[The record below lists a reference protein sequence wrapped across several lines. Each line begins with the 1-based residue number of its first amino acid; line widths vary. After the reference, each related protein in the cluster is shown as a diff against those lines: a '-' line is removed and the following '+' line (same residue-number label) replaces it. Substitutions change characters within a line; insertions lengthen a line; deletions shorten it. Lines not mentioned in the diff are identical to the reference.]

1 MTQFTEDEY
10 ETAYRVLFNFPKDI
24 SIDYVMRWINEHTKQ
39 ELDLDKVFHS
49 EKPTKFVR
57 ILKPET
63 VYHCPVCKVGGMR
76 FQNELDT
83 SFSYYCSHP
92 DHMNY
97 VYVLKEVKWV
107 EGKGYF
113 PLARD
118 GGENYHKGFVYPLTE
133 DLYGRELQREFKYI
147 EVTS

>member
-63 VYHCPVCKVGGMR
+63 VYGGCD
-76 FQNELDT
+76 FKTN
-83 SFSYYCSHP
+83 SIHPSHIT
-92 DHMNY
+92 
-97 VYVLKEVKWV
+97 VLIQ
-107 EGKGYF
+107 
-113 PLARD
+113 
-118 GGENYHKGFVYPLTE
+118 T
-133 DLYGRELQREFKYI
+133 
-147 EVTS
+147 T

>member
-1 MTQFTEDEY
+1 
-10 ETAYRVLFNFPKDI
+10 
-24 SIDYVMRWINEHTKQ
+24 
-39 ELDLDKVFHS
+39 
-49 EKPTKFVR
+49 
-57 ILKPET
+57 
-63 VYHCPVCKVGGMR
+63 
-76 FQNELDT
+76 
-83 SFSYYCSHP
+83 
-92 DHMNY
+92 MNY